1 MKQELKKAIENM
13 KKYNSG
19 VMYKEV
25 FGFPSDIF
33 YDALVVA
40 PGWKP
45 TKIIKDPSFKV
56 TELAQH
62 AYFSGFLVEKDGYKI
77 AWAQTASGGCNLLD
91 NLIICSEMKF
101 KKCIFIGAVGGLSE
115 NFEIGDFCTPV
126 ECISGVYAS
135 HYFDNKLSDF
145 HPFEKIYPD
154 KNYVDKICQ
163 LSKENGCLLKT
174 AKVFSTDSIAL
185 EYSHLDEIKATGAE
199 LIEMETSTFYKVTEL
214 MEVPSIAL
222 LVVSDNSTTGV
233 PLLGR
238 EEYYQERYHQTR
250 CQIIPDMIYK
260 ICTINL

>member
-56 TELAQH
+56 TELVQH
-62 AYFSGFLVEKDGYKI
+62 AYFSSFLVEKDGYKI

-135 HYFDNKLSDF
+135 HYFDSKL
-145 HPFEKIYPD
+145 PFITMLYTDGSMNANSSFENLYTYKLFPQYGEGKLYEPPKSHRSKSRKSKNNGD
-154 KNYVDKICQ
+154 KKSSN
-163 LSKENGCLLKT
+163 
-174 AKVFSTDSIAL
+174 
-185 EYSHLDEIKATGAE
+185 
-199 LIEMETSTFYKVTEL
+199 
-214 MEVPSIAL
+214 
-222 LVVSDNSTTGV
+222 
-233 PLLGR
+233 
-238 EEYYQERYHQTR
+238 
-250 CQIIPDMIYK
+250 
-260 ICTINL
+260 

>member
-19 VMYKEV
+19 VMYNEV
-25 FGFPSDIF
+25 FGFPPDIF
-33 YDALVVA
+33 YDALIVA

-45 TKIIKDPSFKV
+45 TKIIKDPTFKI
-56 TELAQH
+56 TELRQH
-62 AYFSGFLVEKDGYKI
+62 AYLSGFLVEKDNLKI

-101 KKCIFIGAVGGLSE
+101 KKCIFIGAVGGLSN

-135 HYFDNKLSDF
+135 HYFDKELTGFS
-145 HPFEKIYPD
+145 PFDKIYPD
-154 KNYVDKICQ
+154 INFVEKIIK
-163 LSKENGCLLKT
+163 LSKENNYSLKT
-174 AKVFSTDSIAL
+174 AKVFCTDSIAL
-185 EYSHLDEIKATGAE
+185 EYSHLDEIRATGAE
-199 LIEMETSTFYKVTEL
+199 LIEMETSTFYTVTAL
-214 MEVPSIAL
+214 MEIPSIAL

-233 PLLGR
+233 PLIGR
-238 EEYYQERYHQTR
+238 EGYYQERYHQTR

-260 ICTINL
+260 ICNY